1 MTLGPPTY
9 VPYIY
14 HAHVVHQR
22 AERFIE
28 VCDRSKLKSSHFKVV
43 LKMSESK
50 AAEDYKVFE
59 SLRNRFS
66 DSNNNSSPSRP
77 EPRKQSKRRF
87 DPRSNAPPLVPLIE
101 EGDQLQ
107 DEIVSLCQYL
117 RRGRG
122 W

>member
-1 MTLGPPTY
+1 
-9 VPYIY
+9 
-14 HAHVVHQR
+14 
-22 AERFIE
+22 
-28 VCDRSKLKSSHFKVV
+28 
-43 LKMSESK
+43 MSESK